1 MRILALLSAT
11 VAFGQSATPAFEVA
25 SIRAGDPGRESIDH
39 VPGSIITHHTRV
51 KSLIKWAYNV
61 QEYQVAGPGWLEE
74 ARFDVSAKAGMPAPE
89 AEVRVMLQ
97 ALLADRFKL
106 TLHRETRELPALIVT
121 VSKTGHKL
129 QPAGADNDSFDTGK
143 LSLTAKNARLSTL
156 LDFLSR
162 ELRIPIVDQ
171 TGLTGRFDYSLDINK
186 YVTEEMQKGPGP
198 PPEAPNI
205 IARAFQE
212 QLGLKLES
220 KKTPIEVLVI
230 DHMEKEPTEN

>member
-1 MRILALLSAT
+1 
-11 VAFGQSATPAFEVA
+11 
-25 SIRAGDPGRESIDH
+25 
-39 VPGSIITHHTRV
+39 
-51 KSLIKWAYNV
+51 V

-74 ARFDVSAKAGMPAPE
+74 ARFDVSAKAGTPAPE
-89 AEVRVMLQ
+89 ADVRVMLQ
-97 ALLADRFKL
+97 TLLADRFKL
-106 TLHRETRELPALIVT
+106 TLHRETRELLALIVT

-129 QPAGADNDSFDTGK
+129 QTAGADNDSFDTGK

-162 ELRIPIVDQ
+162 ELRIPIVNQ

-230 DHMEKEPTEN
+230 DHMEKGPTEN